1 MLVASQE
8 ASSLRVHSSSNVKP
22 RVLLLADVRPDGLD
36 FVGRLIPVINALSVS
51 SRHHVYCL
59 NPRGWT
65 SPDTIQFD
73 EFDALVVHY
82 SISIIHD
89 RYLPPI
95 FRERIRAFLGLKV
108 LFIQV
113 EYRQVNAYVDRMI
126 DLGID
131 AVLTQS
137 AYDEVL
143 TYSYSAFTKKVD
155 TNRGRCGIVP
165 R

>member
-8 ASSLRVHSSSNVKP
+8 VSSLRVHSSSDVKP

-36 FVGRLIPVINALSVS
+36 FVGRLIPGTMLDHINAVSVS

-95 FRERIRAFLGLKV
+95 LRERIRAFLGLKV
-108 LFIQV
+108 LFIQD

-126 DLGID
+126 DLGI
-131 AVLTQS
+131 AP
-137 AYDEVL
+137 
-143 TYSYSAFTKKVD
+143 
-155 TNRGRCGIVP
+155 C
-165 R
+165 